1 MRVLTRFRKVP
12 EPFRGGLGVD
22 PCSGSVEIGGGGVAL
37 SLDAPLEEIPMG
49 SMPMEPSQFVD
60 HVVKLIQRMQ
70 PQFTIDRVNTKE
82 LHVNGR
88 RLDLENL
95 LRMVAHEPERGSDI
109 VEHFLD
115 QLFMGDHAEVGEL
128 DFESAKARI
137 MPRVQPV
144 SIFEHLSEDM
154 VAHIPFVNDTVIVFV
169 LDMPHMTVSITTE
182 QLVTWGVTVEDVD
195 ELARENL
202 DLYAPELDMKVI
214 ESAEGGRAVIVAEQD
229 GYDAARLLMSDL
241 YDRLVG
247 HLGPDFYV
255 ATPARD
261 MFIALSS
268 DPCDFVSRLSERVRE
283 DHQRLPYPITEDLFL
298 VTRDGIA
305 GTSWMRKAA

>member
-1 MRVLTRFRKVP
+1 
-12 EPFRGGLGVD
+12 
-22 PCSGSVEIGGGGVAL
+22 
-37 SLDAPLEEIPMG
+37 MG

-137 MPRVQPV
+137 MPRVQPC

-182 QLVTWGVTVEDVD
+182 QLVQWGVTVEDVD
-195 ELARENL
+195 DLARENL

-241 YDRLVG
+241 YERLVG

-268 DPCDFVSRLSERVRE
+268 EPSDFVNRLSERVHE
-283 DHQRLPYPITEDLFL
+283 DHQRLPYPITENLFL

-305 GTSWMRKAA
+305 GTMWMRRAA